1 MKLNIQLLFIGYLV
15 LNLTAS
21 AYAQGMSKSKFT
33 SEIESGAPFSK
44 SKISEKEQD
53 RSKGT
58 IDKDSWSNYYA
69 DSCEVNYNHIQNEQ
83 ELRNLNMRRC
93 DDGTVSF
100 LQPDSE
106 GWFGNEG
113 KCGQTAASNV
123 LFMYCGLVGHPQ
135 WYSNRFLNDLTPGVR
150 PGTLESG
157 LNTIFDEES
166 ACPGGTW
173 NIRIGSSYND
183 FLYEIENGLTPKFN
197 HKGLITRTRSSGEKV
212 KRSPV
217 IALLRSPGSR
227 TLHWV
232 TITDI
237 LNRKNNNC
245 QLVINHWDDQYAV
258 PCHKFG
264 AWSWG
269 AYDSYAI
276 LFDPYTI
283 LTFE

>member
-1 MKLNIQLLFIGYLV
+1 MLKLKLHLV
-15 LNLTAS
+15 LVGCLTFAAN
-21 AYAQGMSKSKFT
+21 AYAQGQSRSDFI
-33 SEIESGAPFSK
+33 SEIASGKKFSQK
-44 SKISEKEQD
+44 NISER
-53 RSKGT
+53 RSTGEKGT
-58 IDKDSWSNYYA
+58 IDRDSWSSYYA
-69 DSCEVNYNHIQNEQ
+69 DACEVSYNHIRNEQ

-123 LFMYCGLVGHPQ
+123 LYMYCGLAGHPN
-135 WYSNRFLNDLTPGVR
+135 WYSNRFLSDVTPGVR
-150 PGTLESG
+150 PGTLENG
-157 LNTIFDEES
+157 LNTIFNEES

-173 NIRIGSSYND
+173 RIQVGSSYND
-183 FLYEIENGLTPKFN
+183 FLSKIEAGLTPKFN
-197 HKGLITRTRSSGEKV
+197 HKGLITRSRGSGEKV

-217 IALLRSPGSR
+217 VALLRSPGSR
-227 TLHWV
+227 GLHWV

-237 LNRKNNNC
+237 LNRGTNSC
-245 QLVINHWDDQYAV
+245 QLVLNHWDDQYIV

-269 AYDSYAI
+269 VYDSYAV
-276 LFDPYTI
+276 LFDAYTI